1 MGPLVDLINEAISGR
16 RLAATVV
23 PEEFRRRVLDH
34 PGFQAGGLLLG
45 VEPGGRLLGAVHA
58 IVPPVS
64 IPRYASLA
72 GQGFIF
78 GPYVRGEARGRG
90 VGRRLLAE
98 AERVLREHC
107 RSVSVHGLRAPF
119 YHWQEGPRQPYC
131 GSTEMIGL
139 SIADGSLLDFL
150 AGAGYRPAAEQ
161 EVSLV
166 APLHRSERKLPVVEG
181 LCFVRVSGEQP
192 WPGPVAWVAG
202 EEAGYGYERYGP
214 MAYDTLA
221 VVRAETILGHC
232 QWYPM
237 RQAGRAALYDLRLD
251 ASLRGRG
258 LGKALLEGGLA
269 AMAKAGYRE
278 TELHASPERNS
289 VAIRMYQRFG
299 FREVAH
305 WIALEKRLRSPI
317 SSIR

>member
-1 MGPLVDLINEAISGR
+1 
-16 RLAATVV
+16 LAATVA

-58 IVPPVS
+58 IAPPVFL
-64 IPRYASLA
+64 PRYASLA

-78 GPYVRGEARGRG
+78 GPYVRGEARVQG
-90 VGRRLLAE
+90 VGSGLLSE
-98 AERVLREHC
+98 AERHLSEDC
-107 RSVSVHGLRAPF
+107 GTGTVHGLRAPF

-131 GSTEMIGL
+131 GSTEMVGL
-139 SIADGSLLDFL
+139 ADDDATLLGLL
-150 AGAGYRPAAEQ
+150 AAAGYRPVAEQ

-166 APLHRSERKLPVVEG
+166 APLRRLEIEPPVVED
-181 LCFVRVSGEQP
+181 LRFVRVSAEQP

-214 MAYDTLA
+214 MAYDTLV
-221 VVRAETILGHC
+221 VVRGETIMGHC

-237 RQAGRAALYDLRLD
+237 RQVGRAALYDLRLD

-258 LGKALLEGGLA
+258 LGRALLEGGLA
-269 AMAKAGYRE
+269 AMAKAGYHE
-278 TELHASPERNS
+278 AELHASPQRNA
-289 VAIRMYQRFG
+289 VAFRMYYRHG

-305 WIALEKRLRSPI
+305 WIVLERRLRSPI

>member
-1 MGPLVDLINEAISGR
+1 
-16 RLAATVV
+16 LAATVV
-23 PEEFRRRVLDH
+23 AEEFRRRVLDH

-64 IPRYASLA
+64 IPRFASLA
-72 GQGFIF
+72 GQGSIL
-78 GPYVRGEARGRG
+78 GPYVRREARGRG
-90 VGRRLLAE
+90 VGRGLLSE
-98 AERVLREHC
+98 AERHLSGDC
-107 RSVSVHGLRAPF
+107 RTGTVHGLRAPF

-139 SIADGSLLDFL
+139 SVADGSLIDFL
-150 AGAGYRPAAEQ
+150 AAAGYRPVREQ
-161 EVSLV
+161 EVSLL
-166 APLHRSERKLPVVEG
+166 APLRRFEARLPALDG
-181 LCFVRVSGEQP
+181 LCFVRTSGERS

-221 VVRAETILGHC
+221 VVRGETIMGHC

-258 LGKALLEGGLA
+258 LGRALLEGGMA

-278 TELHASPERNS
+278 TELHASPERNA
-289 VAIRMYQRFG
+289 VAFRMYRRLG

-305 WIALEKRLRSPI
+305 WIALEKRLRPPN
-317 SSIR
+317 SIR

>member
-1 MGPLVDLINEAISGR
+1 
-16 RLAATVV
+16 LAATVV
-23 PEEFRRRVLDH
+23 PEEFRRRVLNH
-34 PGFQAGGLLLG
+34 PGFQAAGLLLG

-98 AERVLREHC
+98 AERHLSVDC
-107 RSVSVHGLRAPF
+107 RTGTVHGLRAPF

-131 GSTEMIGL
+131 GSTEMAGL
-139 SIADGSLLDFL
+139 TTEDAALLGFL
-150 AGAGYRPAAEQ
+150 AAAGYRPVAEQ

-166 APLHRSERKLPVVEG
+166 AILHRSERKLPVVEG
-181 LCFVRVSGEQP
+181 LCFVRVSEERP

-221 VVRAETILGHC
+221 VVRGETILGHC

-237 RQAGRAALYDLRLD
+237 RQPGRAALYDLRLD
-251 ASLRGRG
+251 TSLRGRG
-258 LGKALLEGGLA
+258 LGEALLEGGLA

-278 TELHASPERNS
+278 AELHASPQRNA
-289 VAIRMYQRFG
+289 VAFRMYRRLG
-299 FREVAH
+299 FREVAQ